1 MRFQNIMSLSQL
13 SVHVHFAFTTISCGN
28 TLLLRSSTGEL
39 SDLALLARPIN
50 SGRSSAAQHEK
61 SGNVEVCRPV
71 VRMEGTD
78 LGGVFGG
85 SDRGDAMNVLSVFVM
100 ICEPSRIPQG
110 RTSRV
115 SSALETANGKYD
127 CALSNLA
134 SLPVIA
140 GCHPGPI
147 SSFALSCM
155 ISSFSPPAFAF
166 HIASV
171 SFLSS
176 LPKATNLMLDTAPP
190 IIILTL
196 SIARENVTHK
206 FSHARNFASRECRRF
221 SADSYVLFHSFH
233 CSATE
238 TWPRRRIRK
247 ENLSTVAPT
256 PTWLRRSACKL
267 FSYGETALH
276 TYTTY
281 IATWVEGP
289 GRTAHSMYTSII
301 VNEDGSPF
309 EKDDDAEQMKEYV
322 AHEETCLW

>member
-1 MRFQNIMSLSQL
+1 MFTLL
-13 SVHVHFAFTTISCGN
+13 FTTISCGD
-28 TLLLRSSTGEL
+28 TLLLRSSAGEL

-61 SGNVEVCRPV
+61 SGNVQVCRPV
-71 VRMEGTD
+71 VRMDGTD

-85 SDRGDAMNVLSVFVM
+85 SDRGDEMNVLSVFVM

-127 CALSNLA
+127 CAFSNLA

-140 GCHPGPI
+140 GCYPGPI
-147 SSFALSCM
+147 SSFALSCKT
-155 ISSFSPPAFAF
+155 SSLSPPAFAF
-166 HIASV
+166 HIAFV

-176 LPKATNLMLDTAPP
+176 LPKATNLILDTAPL

-196 SIARENVTHK
+196 SIARENVT
-206 FSHARNFASRECRRF
+206 FSHARNFASQEYRRF

-233 CSATE
+233 CSTTE
-238 TWPRRRIRK
+238 TWPRRRTRQ
-247 ENLSTVAPT
+247 ENLSTVALT

-267 FSYGETALH
+267 FGYGETALH
-276 TYTTY
+276 TY

-289 GRTAHSMYTSII
+289 GCTVHYTRMESM
-301 VNEDGSPF
+301 VELHNELG
-309 EKDDDAEQMKEYV
+309 
-322 AHEETCLW
+322 